1 MDGVDK
7 CWKIAVNELDIAPNE
22 GVCMS
27 VLNAAARH
35 GFPDLATDV
44 LRVLKHSGVPWK
56 EYHFAALIEAFCHDN
71 KLKQAL
77 ITLYIMR
84 SNGIP
89 PLPGTLI
96 VIRESIKDV
105 ESLDSAIA
113 IIDEIHNAKVGLD
126 IDALKLIIQ
135 AAVFLRDLQRAVGV
149 YKSYPDYGWKPDVT
163 VYNVLLDGC
172 IAAKHRQLGDELLAD
187 MKKLKIEANE
197 ETYEKIIQLC
207 LTQEVYE
214 DAFFY
219 LEEMKAAS
227 FVPPRTV
234 YKALVLKCH
243 SEGDTRMDIALAE
256 MRECGY
262 LIPRLPKPQSI
273 NEPELTSQSREE
285 QPEGMTLGLDVEA
298 LEYIKT
304 GGLSRKR
311 S

>member
-1 MDGVDK
+1 MDGITQ

-27 VLNAAARH
+27 VLNAAARL
-35 GFPDLATDV
+35 GVPDLATDV
-44 LRVLKHSGVPWK
+44 FRVLKLSGVAWK
-56 EYHFAALIEAFCHDN
+56 EYHFAALIEAFCRDN

-89 PLPGTLI
+89 PLPGTL
-96 VIRESIKDV
+96 VIICDSIKDI

-113 IIDEIHNAKVGLD
+113 IIDDIHITKVGLD
-126 IDALKLIIQ
+126 IDALRTIIQ
-135 AAVFLRDLQRAVGV
+135 ASVLLRDLQRAVGV
-149 YKSYPDYGWKPDVT
+149 YKSYPDYGWRPDLALF
-163 VYNVLLDGC
+163 NILLDGC
-172 IAAKHRQLGDELLAD
+172 IDAKHRQLGDELLAD
-187 MKKLKIEANE
+187 MKKLKIKANE
-197 ETYEKIIQLC
+197 ETYERIIKLC

-219 LEEMKAAS
+219 LEEMKAAG

-234 YKALVLKCH
+234 YVALVEKCH
-243 SEGDTRMDIALAE
+243 AENDTRKDIALAE

-262 LIPRLPKPQSI
+262 ERPNFQRVKA
-273 NEPELTSQSREE
+273 PEVTSQST
-285 QPEGMTLGLDVEA
+285 GMGLDFDA

-304 GGLSRKR
+304 GGMSGKP